1 LKFYHPKKKK
11 KKKKSDPPEGKKK
24 KKTKPTAS
32 ETQPWVS
39 VAGRRLV
46 ARWVATR
53 CLGSERWRDMRLV
66 AGEIL
71 PARPNGD
78 PKSPEGKKKKK
89 KKPWVSQT
97 HSQRDL
103 AEGLDGR
110 PGWSTLHRGFL
121 PSSFFFS
128 FLSSLVENQLL

>member
-1 LKFYHPKKKK
+1 MHQK
-11 KKKKSDPPEGKKK
+11 EKKK
-24 KKTKPTAS
+24 KKTKQTKPMAG

-39 VAGRRLV
+39 VAGRRLA
-46 ARWVATR
+46 ARWVAAR
-53 CLGSERWRDMRLV
+53 CLGSKRQRDMGLV
-66 AGEIL
+66 GGEIL

-89 KKPWVSQT
+89 KPWVSQT
-97 HSQRDL
+97 HGRRDP
-103 AEGLDGR
+103 AEGLGGQPGR
-110 PGWSTLHRGFL
+110 SALHHGFL